1 MTRSRDTT
9 FVVARAARSF
19 GTTAIAPTAAD
30 DRCRRKSVKIGDYPA
45 LSIDA
50 ATNIAKIFAGQVAKG
65 NDPAQERS
73 EKRRKEKATVGSL
86 LAVDGPYERDLTAR
100 HIVKKREVLSVLRR
114 GLSALCERGHRH
126 TSRGASWLGRPWTR
140 SRTAGRAAGAPQE
153 HARPARVVRQ

>member
-1 MTRSRDTT
+1 MKLTI
-9 FVVARAARSF
+9 AKIAAVKIPP
-19 GTTAIAPTAAD
+19 GKTEIKLWNDAVKGHYL
-30 DRCRRKSVKIGDYPA
+30 RCRASGSKLWYYRYRPDGGGRSVPQKSVKIGDYPA

-114 GLSALCERGHRH
+114 GLSALCERRHRH
-126 TSRGASWLGRPWTR
+126 HHAAR
-140 SRTAGRAAGAPQE
+140 AG
-153 HARPARVVRQ
+153 